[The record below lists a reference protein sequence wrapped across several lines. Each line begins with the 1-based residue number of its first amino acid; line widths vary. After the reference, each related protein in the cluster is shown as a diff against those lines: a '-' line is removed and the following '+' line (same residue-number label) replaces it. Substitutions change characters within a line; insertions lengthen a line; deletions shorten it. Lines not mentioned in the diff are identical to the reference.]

1 MRFRAALLPACVALA
16 VCGLT
21 TLAMRNPL
29 DVRPLSASGAPAD
42 LGDVVRQLDE
52 HFAQRWAAEGLTPAP
67 MVADDLVILR
77 RLSLALHGTIPSL
90 EEIRAFEADH
100 RPDRV
105 SRWTTAMLDDPRFAD
120 YFAERLAR
128 AFVGVDDGQF
138 ILFRRDRFGEWLS
151 QQLRERRPYN
161 QIVTEMIT
169 GQGVWTGD
177 PEANFLTAAYAND
190 EFDRNE
196 LAGRTVR
203 AFLGQ
208 RIDCAQCHDHPFTH
222 WKQSEF
228 EGLTAHFSELQVS
241 LVGVEDKVGLRYET
255 AAQHASKLKP
265 GPITNDVRRLLQQ
278 HELDIPEGSL
288 VQPLGDPPS
297 QWVIRAP
304 EIDGA
309 ADDAPPADV
318 RAVIRVEGDRVRAF
332 DPQREHIIDQGA
344 NTAIRVAPPGVPF
357 GDEWRPIDGTRRE
370 QLAAW
375 VVHPE
380 NRRFERAI
388 ANRVWGLMFGKPF
401 HADAAV
407 DDLPDPDD
415 PGTTDELKVLDLLG
429 ADFRAQGCDL
439 RRLVQVIAASQPFRL
454 DSSHPVQQAVE
465 HEESMSDDARRELA
479 QTVALL
485 EREWAVFP
493 LVRLRPEQFIG
504 SMLQAGHLT
513 TIDRNSHLFV
523 RAVRFFR
530 ERDFVNEFGD
540 PGEGELEQR
549 VGTIPQALLKMNGQL
564 SQELTEAG
572 PFGAP
577 GRIAGLSSS
586 TRHALDTAW
595 LVCLTRR
602 PTTDESAFFLAELDD
617 ARRRDRNEVMQ
628 DLFWTL
634 FNSTEFSWNH

>member
-1 MRFRAALLPACVALA
+1 MKLRATLLPVFVGLA
-16 VCGLT
+16 ICC
-21 TLAMRNPL
+21 
-29 DVRPLSASGAPAD
+29 LSAWAVRSPLEIRPVVAHTAPAD
-42 LGDVVRQLDE
+42 VAPVVRQIDE
-52 HFAQRWAAEGLTPAP
+52 HFAHRWETEGLTPAP
-67 MVADDLVILR
+67 VVNDDLVILR

-90 EEIRAFEADH
+90 EEIRAFESDR
-100 RPDRV
+100 RPDRL
-105 SRWTTAMLDDPRFAD
+105 SRWTTAMLDDQRFAD
-120 YFAERLAR
+120 YVAERLAR

-138 ILFRRDRFGEWLS
+138 ILFRRDRFTEWLS
-151 QQLRERRPYN
+151 QQLRERRPYD

-208 RIDCAQCHDHPFTH
+208 RIDCAQCHDHPFAH

-241 LVGVEDKVGLRYET
+241 LVGVEDKSGLRLEASADRAEKLT
-255 AAQHASKLKP
+255 AGLVP
-265 GPITNDVRRLLQQ
+265 DEVRRVLQ
-278 HELDIPEGSL
+278 ENKLNVPAKAVLEPLD
-288 VQPLGDPPS
+288 DPPTQWIVRVLS
-297 QWVIRAP
+297 Q
-304 EIDGA
+304 DGTVDEGA
-309 ADDAPPADV
+309 KADL
-318 RAVIRVEGDRVRAF
+318 RAVIRIEGDRVRAL
-332 DPQREHIIDQGA
+332 DPRREHIIDQGA
-344 NTAIRVAPPGVPF
+344 ATAIRVARPGVPF
-357 GDEWRPIDGTRRE
+357 GAEWEPPQGTRRE
-370 QLAAW
+370 KLAAW

-401 HADAAV
+401 YTNAAV

-415 PGTTDELKVLDLLG
+415 PATAEELHVLDLLG
-429 ADFRAQGCDL
+429 ADFRSHGCDL
-439 RRLVQVIAASQPFRL
+439 RRLFQVIAASKPFHVA
-454 DSSHPVQQAVE
+454 SSHPVERELDAGAEV
-465 HEESMSDDARRELA
+465 SDDTRRELT
-479 QTVALL
+479 QTVASL

-523 RAVRFFR
+523 RTVRFFR

-549 VGTIPQALLKMNGQL
+549 VGTIPQALLRMNGQL
-564 SQELTEAG
+564 SRELTEAG

-577 GRIAGLSSS
+577 GRIAGFSAN
-586 TRHALDTAW
+586 TRHCLETAY

-602 PTTDESAFFLAELDD
+602 PSTEEADFFLAELND
-617 ARRRDRNEVMQ
+617 ARRRDRNVVMQ

-634 FNSTEFSWNH
+634 FNATEFSWNH

>member
-1 MRFRAALLPACVALA
+1 MKLRSTLLPVFVGLTL
-16 VCGLT
+16 CGLS
-21 TLAMRNPL
+21 AWAVRSPL
-29 DVRPLSASGAPAD
+29 DIRPVIAPPAAAD
-42 LGDVVRQLDE
+42 VDPVVRQMNE
-52 HFAQRWAAEGLTPAP
+52 HFAHRWTTEGLTPAP
-67 MVADDLVILR
+67 AVDDELIVLR

-90 EEIRAFEADH
+90 EEIRAFESDT
-100 RPDRV
+100 RPDRL

-120 YFAERLAR
+120 YIAERLAR

-138 ILFRRDRFGEWLS
+138 ILFRRDRFNEWLS
-151 QQLRERRPYN
+151 QQLRERRPYD
-161 QIVTEMIT
+161 QIVTQMIT

-177 PEANFLTAAYAND
+177 PEANFLTAAYVND

-208 RIDCAQCHDHPFTH
+208 RIDCAQCHDHPFAH

-241 LVGVEDKVGLRYET
+241 LVGVEDKSGLRFET
-255 AAQHASKLKP
+255 EAQNASKLQP
-265 GPITNDVRRLLQQ
+265 GPIADEVRRILKQ
-278 HELDIPEGSL
+278 HKLEIPDGAL
-288 VQPLGDPPS
+288 VEPLGNPPT
-297 QWVIRAP
+297 QWIVRVPA
-304 EIDGA
+304 EDGPVE
-309 ADDAPPADV
+309 DTDSTDI
-318 RAVIRVEGDRVRAF
+318 RAVIRIEGDRVRAF
-332 DPQREHIIDQGA
+332 DPRREHIIDQGTA
-344 NTAIRVAPPGVPF
+344 TAIRVAPPSVPF
-357 GDEWRPIDGTRRE
+357 GVDWEPAQGTRRE

-388 ANRVWGLMFGKPF
+388 ANRAWGLMFGQPF
-401 HADAAV
+401 YAGAAV

-415 PGTTDELKVLDLLG
+415 PATADELKVLDLLG
-429 ADFRAQGCDL
+429 ADFRAHGCDL
-439 RRLVQVIAASQPFRL
+439 RRLFQVIAASQPFRL
-454 DSSHPVQQAVE
+454 ASSHPVQHQLDSDPVL
-465 HEESMSDDARRELA
+465 SDDTRRELS
-479 QTVALL
+479 QTVAAL

-523 RAVRFFR
+523 RALRFFR

-540 PGEGELEQR
+540 PGEGELEPR
-549 VGTIPQALLKMNGQL
+549 VATIPQALLRMNGQL
-564 SQELTEAG
+564 SRELTEAG

-577 GRIAGLSSS
+577 GRIAGFSADN
-586 TRHALDTAW
+586 RHCVDTAY

-602 PTTDESAFFLAELDD
+602 PSREEADFFLAELNDTK
-617 ARRRDRNEVMQ
+617 RRDRNAVMQ

-634 FNSTEFSWNH
+634 FNATEFSWNH